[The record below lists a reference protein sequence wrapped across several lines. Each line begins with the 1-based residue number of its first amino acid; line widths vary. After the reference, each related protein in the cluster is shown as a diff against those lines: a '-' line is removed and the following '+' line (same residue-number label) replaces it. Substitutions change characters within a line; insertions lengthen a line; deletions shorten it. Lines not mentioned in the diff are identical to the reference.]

1 MLVLVAG
8 VFLNA
13 FVLLDV
19 FLTVLDTNGRS
30 LFSNKVYR
38 GLWWGFRQL
47 ARLVPPQSHHEMLSF
62 AAPLMIPVV
71 IGVWTIG
78 LVVGFAL
85 IYFGGLQPDDYFT
98 GGNSQPDLANALRL
112 SFVTLST
119 IGFVEI
125 SPSNMAYS
133 VTVALEAILGSI
145 VITLTVTYYLG
156 VQSIL
161 SGFSRAGT
169 LLIQRLDVA
178 GGEPSPA
185 LASAKGHDEAAL
197 KARLQEMQEL
207 VVDLHEGLH
216 RYPIV
221 YFFRPKRQERGYP
234 QTLRRIAESCAAL
247 SWQVSSNRMESLEP
261 LLTGLRRSLLELAD
275 DLRDEIVPVRRRTR
289 AVPVSRE
296 SFAAASRGELYAPD
310 PWVERFLGGM
320 VAVQGGIANRDE
332 EGLDAAF
339 AAYRQWLGFAVPMHD
354 LEEAMLA
361 DLGYSER
368 LRPGRSSSLVSIIAQ
383 GPKDRPQPLEH
394 IGGAGL

>member
-30 LFSNKVYR
+30 LFSNRVYR

-47 ARLVPPQSHHEMLSF
+47 ARLVPPKAHHDMLSL
-62 AAPLMIPVV
+62 AAPLMIPVM
-71 IGVWTIG
+71 IGVWTMG

-85 IYFGGLQPDDYFT
+85 IYFGGLEPDDYFT
-98 GGNSQPDLANALRL
+98 GGNSQPDLANALRI

-145 VITLTVTYYLG
+145 VITLTVTYYLS
-156 VQSIL
+156 VQGIL
-161 SGFSRAGT
+161 SAFSRAGT
-169 LLIQRLDVA
+169 LLIHRLDVA
-178 GGEPSPA
+178 GEDSPPQ
-185 LASAKGHDEAAL
+185 LVSSKGHDEGAI
-197 KARLQEMQEL
+197 KAHLQEMQDL

-247 SWQVSSNRMESLEP
+247 SWQLPESRMESLEP
-261 LLTGLRRSLLELAD
+261 LLTALRRALLELAD

-289 AVPVSRE
+289 AVPVSPE
-296 SFAAASRGELYAPD
+296 SFAAAYRGELHAPD
-310 PWVERFLGGM
+310 PWVERFLAGRAAIRGGT
-320 VAVQGGIANRDE
+320 RDRDDE
-332 EGLDAAF
+332 ALDAVF
-339 AAYRQWLGFAVPMHD
+339 TAYRQWLGFAVPMHD

-383 GPKDRPQPLEH
+383 GPKERPQPLEH
-394 IGGAGL
+394 IGGAEL